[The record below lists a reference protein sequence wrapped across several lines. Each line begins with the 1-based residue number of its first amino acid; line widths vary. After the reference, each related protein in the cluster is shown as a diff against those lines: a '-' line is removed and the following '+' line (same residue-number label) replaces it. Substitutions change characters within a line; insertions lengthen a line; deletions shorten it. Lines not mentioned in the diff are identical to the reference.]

1 MAAPLPRA
9 VIQHAD
15 LASSVESDC
24 GSVKRSANQAP
35 TIPRTAKSPLLA
47 NAGRKGHP
55 QATNASMAP
64 ELSPAILHTRRQSRT
79 TVPHQPYGALR
90 ALRQVA
96 LGPGCPR
103 LACRPFVH
111 PGPPGS

>member
-64 ELSPAILHTRRQSRT
+64 EFSPVILHMRRQGRT
-79 TVPHQPYGALR
+79 TVPTRTQ
-90 ALRQVA
+90 
-96 LGPGCPR
+96 
-103 LACRPFVH
+103 H
-111 PGPPGS
+111 PNGGG

>member
-24 GSVKRSANQAP
+24 GSVVRSASQAP

-47 NAGRKGHP
+47 NALLR
-55 QATNASMAP
+55 AICRRLIASMAP
-64 ELSPAILHTRRQSRT
+64 EFSPAILHRRRQSRT
-79 TVPHQPYGALR
+79 TVPTR
-90 ALRQVA
+90 AQHD
-96 LGPGCPR
+96 PC
-103 LACRPFVH
+103 
-111 PGPPGS
+111 